1 MSEEFSKQIGE
12 VLELR
17 DVSAKWQQ
25 DNYWSLWGDVYQSYR
40 CVRRPR
46 GDEEYDDEDPEE
58 DRISVA
64 TPLTPAWVNRHVARV
79 TAQTPNPRVR
89 MSERDRS
96 DRNSRGLM
104 YQWDKVL
111 AQQGLEKVTRTASIF
126 GWGVRGWEWLDN
138 TYLKTRRVDPVRSL
152 EDPEVAR
159 WIDQSYK
166 IGRAHV

>member
-96 DRNSRGLM
+96 DRNSRGIM

-111 AQQGLEKVTRTASIF
+111 AQQGRQGFRRASWVRASA
-126 GWGVRGWEWLDN
+126 GWAASGSGLVWSSPFAGL
-138 TYLKTRRVDPVRSL
+138 S
-152 EDPEVAR
+152 AA
-159 WIDQSYK
+159 
-166 IGRAHV
+166 GRHGPTCR